1 MAVVSA
7 ADLRLRM
14 LPASQAATN
23 EMLRVAGKMEPK
35 KAQNLKVLE
44 RCLEL
49 LTELPEQLEK
59 DGSNPECDGF

>member
-1 MAVVSA
+1 
-7 ADLRLRM
+7 M